1 MLHLAIIGAGG
12 YAFELIKRIWMIP
25 DKIELIA
32 AVSNPTRKR
41 PGAQVCRDKGVE
53 VYDSVDEL
61 LDKVQGKCDVIYI
74 PTPINTHSPLTK
86 QVLKAGFDVFM
97 EKPPTA
103 TIQELDNLIEFVR
116 GYNTKVA
123 VCFQYLYTSIMSQ
136 MKENICSGKYGKV
149 KRVRSISAW
158 ERLDNYF
165 SRNSWAGKLRVD
177 GQWVLDGTINNPLAH
192 VLSNDLYLASM
203 EPGQMAQPKIVQ
215 AELYHVH
222 DIESED
228 TSSLRVI
235 TDNGVEII
243 FQATL
248 CANTVVEPITVV
260 ECEDA
265 TIEYKDFN
273 RAYIR
278 FKNGKEEEIRDDTE
292 LRVSMLGQLANS
304 YQNRMPFH
312 CTLET
317 CRPFTITVNGAF
329 ESSRFT
335 HGIDLKY
342 TSRSKKNNSIKTI
355 VDNLDELINAAFE
368 QGKLFSQMQV
378 PWAVRTEPFDVEGYS
393 KFPSETLINNGS

>member
-1 MLHLAIIGAGG
+1 MLHLAMIGAGG

-177 GQWVLDGTINNPLAH
+177 GQWVLDGTIN
-192 VLSNDLYLASM
+192 
-203 EPGQMAQPKIVQ
+203 
-215 AELYHVH
+215 
-222 DIESED
+222 
-228 TSSLRVI
+228 
-235 TDNGVEII
+235 
-243 FQATL
+243 
-248 CANTVVEPITVV
+248 
-260 ECEDA
+260 
-265 TIEYKDFN
+265 
-273 RAYIR
+273 
-278 FKNGKEEEIRDDTE
+278 
-292 LRVSMLGQLANS
+292 
-304 YQNRMPFH
+304 
-312 CTLET
+312 
-317 CRPFTITVNGAF
+317 
-329 ESSRFT
+329 
-335 HGIDLKY
+335 
-342 TSRSKKNNSIKTI
+342 
-355 VDNLDELINAAFE
+355 
-368 QGKLFSQMQV
+368 
-378 PWAVRTEPFDVEGYS
+378 
-393 KFPSETLINNGS
+393 